1 MYVIKATTIRRDAV
15 KSTQKIVRSERM
27 PRMSIHHDCCI
38 IIVSCAATCFSQPY
52 SNNKQ
57 L

>member
-27 PRMSIHHDCCI
+27 PKMSIHHDCCI